1 MTDKFL
7 KLNKD
12 LYKLKLDA
20 DQQYILAY
28 IMEFDRNKQQCYMS
42 DESFAMCLNTSTKT
56 VSRKIKILT
65 DKGYIT
71 KETTNT
77 QNGKLRYLKPV
88 LNKIENDIKDY
99 ESSQGTKCPL
109 EINEEIRKGQN
120 VCCGKDNL
128 STRKGQNDLIKDNL
142 KDNRKDNISE
152 PFGKPNDSQG
162 CLTNGSNENTP
173 KNGDV
178 REEPEVERD
187 GSTEEQAI
195 KITMDKAKKMIES
208 GSEYRQ
214 VKGQLFNIDKLFYLV
229 DNM

>member
-28 IMEFDRNKQQCYMS
+28 VMEFDRNKQQCYMS

-56 VSRKIKILT
+56 VSRKIKMLT
-65 DKGYIT
+65 DKGYVT

-120 VCCGKDNL
+120 VLCGKDNL

-162 CLTNGSNENTP
+162 CLTNGS
-173 KNGDV
+173 K
-178 REEPEVERD
+178 EEPEVERD

>member
-1 MTDKFL
+1 MTIEFL
-7 KLNKD
+7 QINKD

-28 IMEFDRNKQQCYMS
+28 VMEFNRNNRQCYMS
-42 DESFAMCLNTSTKT
+42 DESFSIYLNTSTKT
-56 VSRKIKILT
+56 VSRKIKSLV

-88 LNKIENDIKDY
+88 LNKIEKDIKDY

-128 STRKGQNDLIKDNL
+128 SIRKGQNDLIKDNL
-142 KDNRKDNISE
+142 KDNRKNNISE

-173 KNGDV
+173 KNGGV

-187 GSTEEQAI
+187 GSIQEQAI
-195 KITMDKAKKMIES
+195 IINRE
-208 GSEYRQ
+208 
-214 VKGQLFNIDKLFYLV
+214 KLCILV
-229 DNM
+229 DNQNYKPLSNNLYKIANKYYIVVD

>member
-28 IMEFDRNKQQCYMS
+28 VMEFDRNKQQCYMS

-120 VCCGKDNL
+120 VHCGKDNL
-128 STRKGQNDLIKDNL
+128 SIRKGQNDLIKDNI

-162 CLTNGSNENTP
+162 CLTNGS
-173 KNGDV
+173 K
-178 REEPEVERD
+178 EEPEVERD

>member
-1 MTDKFL
+1 MTIEFL
-7 KLNKD
+7 QINKD

-28 IMEFDRNKQQCYMS
+28 VMEFHRNNRQCYVS
-42 DESFAMCLNTSTKT
+42 DESFSIYLNTSTKT
-56 VSRKIKILT
+56 VSRKIKSLV

-71 KETTNT
+71 KETSNT
-77 QNGKLRYLKPV
+77 QNGKIRYLKPV
-88 LNKIENDIKDY
+88 LNKIENDIKAY
-99 ESSQGTKCPL
+99 NNSQGTKCPL

-120 VCCGKDNL
+120 VHCGKDNL

-173 KNGDV
+173 KNGGV
-178 REEPEVERD
+178 LEEPVAERD
-187 GSTEEQAI
+187 GSTE
-195 KITMDKAKKMIES
+195 DKAIIINRE
-208 GSEYRQ
+208 
-214 VKGQLFNIDKLFYLV
+214 KLCILV
-229 DNM
+229 DNQNYKQLGNNLYKIANKYYTVID

>member
-28 IMEFDRNKQQCYMS
+28 VMEFDRNKQQCYMS

-88 LNKIENDIKDY
+88 LNKIDNDIKDY

-120 VCCGKDNL
+120 VHCGKDNL
-128 STRKGQNDLIKDNL
+128 SIRKGQNDLIKDNL

-162 CLTNGSNENTP
+162 CLTNGS
-173 KNGDV
+173 K
-178 REEPEVERD
+178 EEPEVERD

>member
-7 KLNKD
+7 QINKD

-28 IMEFDRNKQQCYMS
+28 VMEFDRNKQQCYMS

-56 VSRKIKILT
+56 VSRKIKMLT

-162 CLTNGSNENTP
+162 CLTNGS
-173 KNGDV
+173 K
-178 REEPEVERD
+178 EEPEVERD

>member
-28 IMEFDRNKQQCYMS
+28 VMEFDRNKQQCYMS

-88 LNKIENDIKDY
+88 LNKVENDIKDY

-120 VCCGKDNL
+120 VLCGKDNL
-128 STRKGQNDLIKDNL
+128 SIRKGQNDLIKDNL

-162 CLTNGSNENTP
+162 CLTNGS
-173 KNGDV
+173 K
-178 REEPEVERD
+178 EEPEVERD

>member
-28 IMEFDRNKQQCYMS
+28 VMEFDRNKQQCYMS

-56 VSRKIKILT
+56 VSRKIKMLT

-109 EINEEIRKGQN
+109 EINEEIRKGQIGP
-120 VCCGKDNL
+120 CGKDNL

-162 CLTNGSNENTP
+162 CLTNGS
-173 KNGDV
+173 K
-178 REEPEVERD
+178 EEPVVERD
-187 GSTEEQAI
+187 GSKEDKAI

>member
-28 IMEFDRNKQQCYMS
+28 VMEFDRNKQQCYMS
-42 DESFAMCLNTSTKT
+42 DQSFAMCLNTSTKT
-56 VSRKIKILT
+56 VSRKIKMLT
-65 DKGYIT
+65 DEGYIT

-120 VCCGKDNL
+120 VLCGKDNL

-152 PFGKPNDSQG
+152 PFGKPNDSLG
-162 CLTNGSNENTP
+162 CLTNGS
-173 KNGDV
+173 K
-178 REEPEVERD
+178 EEPEVERD

>member
-28 IMEFDRNKQQCYMS
+28 VMEFDRNKQQCYMS

-56 VSRKIKILT
+56 VSRKIKMLT
-65 DKGYIT
+65 DKGYVT

-99 ESSQGTKCPL
+99 ENSQGTKCPL

-120 VCCGKDNL
+120 VLCGKDNL

-162 CLTNGSNENTP
+162 CLTNGS
-173 KNGDV
+173 K
-178 REEPEVERD
+178 EEPEVERD

>member
-1 MTDKFL
+1 MTIEFL
-7 KLNKD
+7 QINKD

-28 IMEFDRNKQQCYMS
+28 VMEFHRNNRQCYVS
-42 DESFAMCLNTSTKT
+42 DESFSIYLNTSTKT
-56 VSRKIKILT
+56 VSRKIKSLV

-71 KETTNT
+71 KETSNT
-77 QNGKLRYLKPV
+77 QNGKIRYLKPV
-88 LNKIENDIKDY
+88 LNKIENDIKAY
-99 ESSQGTKCPL
+99 NNSQGTKCPL

-162 CLTNGSNENTP
+162 CLPNGSN
-173 KNGDV
+173 
-178 REEPEVERD
+178 EEPEVERD
-187 GSTEEQAI
+187 GSTEDKAI

>member
-7 KLNKD
+7 RLNKD

-28 IMEFDRNKQQCYMS
+28 VMEFDRNKQQCYMS

-162 CLTNGSNENTP
+162 CLTNASNENTP
-173 KNGDV
+173 KNEGVLEEPGVDRDGKSKERAIEIT
-178 REEPEVERD
+178 REELCILTDNQYYEVLENNYF
-187 GSTEEQAI
+187 
-195 KITMDKAKKMIES
+195 KIAGK
-208 GSEYRQ
+208 YYV
-214 VKGQLFNIDKLFYLV
+214 VKD
-229 DNM
+229 

>member
-28 IMEFDRNKQQCYMS
+28 VMEFDRNKQQCYMS

-88 LNKIENDIKDY
+88 LNKIENDIKNY

-120 VCCGKDNL
+120 VHCGKDNL
-128 STRKGQNDLIKDNL
+128 SIRKGQNDLIKDNL

-162 CLTNGSNENTP
+162 CLTNGS
-173 KNGDV
+173 K
-178 REEPEVERD
+178 EEPEVERD

-229 DNM
+229 NNM

>member
-28 IMEFDRNKQQCYMS
+28 VMEFDRNKQQCYMS

-120 VCCGKDNL
+120 VHCGKDNL

-162 CLTNGSNENTP
+162 CLTNGS
-173 KNGDV
+173 K
-178 REEPEVERD
+178 EEPEVERD
-187 GSTEEQAI
+187 GSTE
-195 KITMDKAKKMIES
+195 DKAIIINRE
-208 GSEYRQ
+208 
-214 VKGQLFNIDKLFYLV
+214 KLCILV
-229 DNM
+229 DNQNYKQLGNNLYKIADKHYIVVD

>member
-28 IMEFDRNKQQCYMS
+28 VMEFDRNKQQCYMS

-109 EINEEIRKGQN
+109 EMNEEIRKGQN
-120 VCCGKDNL
+120 VHCGKDNL
-128 STRKGQNDLIKDNL
+128 SIRKGQNDLIKDNL

-162 CLTNGSNENTP
+162 CLTNGS
-173 KNGDV
+173 K
-178 REEPEVERD
+178 EEPEVERD

>member
-28 IMEFDRNKQQCYMS
+28 VMEFDRNKQQCYMS

-56 VSRKIKILT
+56 VSRKIKMLT

-88 LNKIENDIKDY
+88 LNKIDNDIKDY

-120 VCCGKDNL
+120 VPCGKDNL

-162 CLTNGSNENTP
+162 CLTNGS
-173 KNGDV
+173 K
-178 REEPEVERD
+178 EEPEVERD

>member
-1 MTDKFL
+1 MTIEFL
-7 KLNKD
+7 QINKD

-28 IMEFDRNKQQCYMS
+28 VMEFHRNNRQCYVS
-42 DESFAMCLNTSTKT
+42 DESFSMYLNTSTKT
-56 VSRKIKILT
+56 VSRKIKSLV

-71 KETTNT
+71 KETSNT
-77 QNGKLRYLKPV
+77 QNGKIRYLKPV
-88 LNKIENDIKDY
+88 LNKIENDIKAY
-99 ESSQGTKCPL
+99 NNSQGTKCPL

-162 CLTNGSNENTP
+162 CLTNGS
-173 KNGDV
+173 K
-178 REEPEVERD
+178 EEPEVERD

>member
-28 IMEFDRNKQQCYMS
+28 VMEFDRNKQQCYMS

-120 VCCGKDNL
+120 VHCGKDNL

-162 CLTNGSNENTP
+162 CLTNGS
-173 KNGDV
+173 K
-178 REEPEVERD
+178 EEPEVERD

>member
-28 IMEFDRNKQQCYMS
+28 VMEFDRNKQQCYMS

-120 VCCGKDNL
+120 VHCGKDNL

-162 CLTNGSNENTP
+162 CLTNGSN
-173 KNGDV
+173 
-178 REEPEVERD
+178 EEPEVERD

>member
-28 IMEFDRNKQQCYMS
+28 VMEFDRNKQQCYMS

-120 VCCGKDNL
+120 VPCGKDNL
-128 STRKGQNDLIKDNL
+128 SICKGQNDLIKDNL
-142 KDNRKDNISE
+142 KDNRKDNICE

-162 CLTNGSNENTP
+162 CLTNGS
-173 KNGDV
+173 K
-178 REEPEVERD
+178 EEPEVERD

-214 VKGQLFNIDKLFYLV
+214 VKGQLFNIDKLFYLI

>member
-28 IMEFDRNKQQCYMS
+28 VMEFDRNKQQCYMS

-56 VSRKIKILT
+56 VSRKIKMLT

-120 VCCGKDNL
+120 VHCGKDNL
-128 STRKGQNDLIKDNL
+128 SIRKGQNDLIKDNL

-162 CLTNGSNENTP
+162 CLTNGSN
-173 KNGDV
+173 
-178 REEPEVERD
+178 EEPEVERD

>member
-1 MTDKFL
+1 MTNKFL

-28 IMEFDRNKQQCYMS
+28 VMEFDRNKQQCYMS

-120 VCCGKDNL
+120 VHCGKDNL

-162 CLTNGSNENTP
+162 CLTNGS
-173 KNGDV
+173 K
-178 REEPEVERD
+178 EEPEVERD
-187 GSTEEQAI
+187 GSTEGQAI

>member
-28 IMEFDRNKQQCYMS
+28 VMEFDRNKQQCYMS

-65 DKGYIT
+65 DNGYIT
-71 KETTNT
+71 EETTNT

-109 EINEEIRKGQN
+109 EINEEIRKGQI
-120 VCCGKDNL
+120 VHCGKDNL
-128 STRKGQNDLIKDNL
+128 SIRKGQNDLIKDNL

-162 CLTNGSNENTP
+162 CLTNGS
-173 KNGDV
+173 K
-178 REEPEVERD
+178 EEPEVERD

>member
-28 IMEFDRNKQQCYMS
+28 VMEFDRNKQQCYMS

-56 VSRKIKILT
+56 VSRKIKMLT

-120 VCCGKDNL
+120 VHCGKDNL

-162 CLTNGSNENTP
+162 CLTNGSNE
-173 KNGDV
+173 
-178 REEPEVERD
+178 EPEVERD
-187 GSTEEQAI
+187 GSTEDKAI

>member
-28 IMEFDRNKQQCYMS
+28 VMEFDRNKQQCYMS

-56 VSRKIKILT
+56 VSRKIKMLT
-65 DKGYIT
+65 DKGYVT

-173 KNGDV
+173 KNGGV

>member
-28 IMEFDRNKQQCYMS
+28 VMEFDRNKQQCYMS

-56 VSRKIKILT
+56 VSRKIKMLT

-120 VCCGKDNL
+120 VPCGKDNL

-162 CLTNGSNENTP
+162 CL
-173 KNGDV
+173 
-178 REEPEVERD
+178 EPEVERD

>member
-28 IMEFDRNKQQCYMS
+28 VMEFDRNKQQCYMS

-56 VSRKIKILT
+56 VSRKIKMLT

-109 EINEEIRKGQN
+109 EINEEIRKGQI
-120 VCCGKDNL
+120 VHCGKDNL
-128 STRKGQNDLIKDNL
+128 SIRKGQNDLIKDNL

-162 CLTNGSNENTP
+162 CLTNGS
-173 KNGDV
+173 K
-178 REEPEVERD
+178 EEPEVERD

-214 VKGQLFNIDKLFYLV
+214 VKGQLFNIDKLFYLI

>member
-1 MTDKFL
+1 
-7 KLNKD
+7 
-12 LYKLKLDA
+12 
-20 DQQYILAY
+20 
-28 IMEFDRNKQQCYMS
+28 MEFDRNKQQCYMS
-42 DESFAMCLNTSTKT
+42 DQSFAMCLNTSTKT
-56 VSRKIKILT
+56 VSRKIKMLT
-65 DKGYIT
+65 DEGYIT

-120 VCCGKDNL
+120 VLCGKDNL

-152 PFGKPNDSQG
+152 PFGKPNDSLG
-162 CLTNGSNENTP
+162 CLTNGS
-173 KNGDV
+173 K
-178 REEPEVERD
+178 EEPEVERD

>member
-28 IMEFDRNKQQCYMS
+28 VMEFDRNKQQCYMS

-56 VSRKIKILT
+56 VSRKIKMLT

-120 VCCGKDNL
+120 VHCGKDNL
-128 STRKGQNDLIKDNL
+128 SIRKGQNDLIKDNL

-162 CLTNGSNENTP
+162 CLTNGS
-173 KNGDV
+173 K
-178 REEPEVERD
+178 EEPEVEKD

>member
-28 IMEFDRNKQQCYMS
+28 VMEFDRNKQQCYMS

-120 VCCGKDNL
+120 VLCGKDNL

-162 CLTNGSNENTP
+162 CLTNGSN
-173 KNGDV
+173 
-178 REEPEVERD
+178 EEPEVERD

>member
-28 IMEFDRNKQQCYMS
+28 VMEFDRNKQQCYMS

-120 VCCGKDNL
+120 VLCGKDNL

-162 CLTNGSNENTP
+162 CLTNGS
-173 KNGDV
+173 K
-178 REEPEVERD
+178 EEPEVERD

>member
-28 IMEFDRNKQQCYMS
+28 VMEFDRNKQQCYMS

-56 VSRKIKILT
+56 VSRKIKMLT
-65 DKGYIT
+65 DKGYVT

-88 LNKIENDIKDY
+88 LNKIENDIKAY
-99 ESSQGTKCPL
+99 NNSQGTKCPL

-173 KNGDV
+173 KNGGV

>member
-1 MTDKFL
+1 
-7 KLNKD
+7 
-12 LYKLKLDA
+12 
-20 DQQYILAY
+20 
-28 IMEFDRNKQQCYMS
+28 MS

-120 VCCGKDNL
+120 VHCGKDNL
-128 STRKGQNDLIKDNL
+128 SICKGQNDLIKDNL

-162 CLTNGSNENTP
+162 CLTNGS
-173 KNGDV
+173 K
-178 REEPEVERD
+178 EEPEVERD
-187 GSTEEQAI
+187 GSTE
-195 KITMDKAKKMIES
+195 DKAIIINRE
-208 GSEYRQ
+208 
-214 VKGQLFNIDKLFYLV
+214 KLCILV
-229 DNM
+229 DNQNYKQLGNNLYKIANKYYIVVD

>member
-1 MTDKFL
+1 MTIEFL
-7 KLNKD
+7 QINKD

-28 IMEFDRNKQQCYMS
+28 VMEFHRNNRQCYVS
-42 DESFAMCLNTSTKT
+42 DESFSMYLNTSTKT
-56 VSRKIKILT
+56 VSRKIKSLV

-71 KETTNT
+71 KETSNT
-77 QNGKLRYLKPV
+77 QNGKIRYLKPV
-88 LNKIENDIKDY
+88 LNKIENDIKAY
-99 ESSQGTKCPL
+99 NNSQGTKCPL

-142 KDNRKDNISE
+142 KDNRKDNSSE

-162 CLTNGSNENTP
+162 CLTNGS
-173 KNGDV
+173 K
-178 REEPEVERD
+178 EEPEVERD

-195 KITMDKAKKMIES
+195 NITMDKAKKMIES

>member
-28 IMEFDRNKQQCYMS
+28 VMEFDRNKQQCYMS

-56 VSRKIKILT
+56 VSRKIKMLT

-120 VCCGKDNL
+120 VHCGKDNL
-128 STRKGQNDLIKDNL
+128 SIRKGQNDLIKDNL

-162 CLTNGSNENTP
+162 CLTNGS
-173 KNGDV
+173 K
-178 REEPEVERD
+178 EEPEVERD

-214 VKGQLFNIDKLFYLV
+214 VKGQLFNIDKLFYLI

>member
-28 IMEFDRNKQQCYMS
+28 VMEFDRNKQQCYMS

-162 CLTNGSNENTP
+162 CLTNGS
-173 KNGDV
+173 K
-178 REEPEVERD
+178 EEPEVERD

>member
-28 IMEFDRNKQQCYMS
+28 VMEFDRNKQQCYMS

-56 VSRKIKILT
+56 VSRKIKMLT

-142 KDNRKDNISE
+142 KDNRKDNICE

-162 CLTNGSNENTP
+162 CLTNGS
-173 KNGDV
+173 K
-178 REEPEVERD
+178 EEPEVERD

>member
-28 IMEFDRNKQQCYMS
+28 VMEFDRNKQQCYMS

-120 VCCGKDNL
+120 VHCGKDNL
-128 STRKGQNDLIKDNL
+128 SICKGQNDLIKDNL
-142 KDNRKDNISE
+142 KDNKKDNISE

-162 CLTNGSNENTP
+162 CLTNGS
-173 KNGDV
+173 K
-178 REEPEVERD
+178 EEPEVERD